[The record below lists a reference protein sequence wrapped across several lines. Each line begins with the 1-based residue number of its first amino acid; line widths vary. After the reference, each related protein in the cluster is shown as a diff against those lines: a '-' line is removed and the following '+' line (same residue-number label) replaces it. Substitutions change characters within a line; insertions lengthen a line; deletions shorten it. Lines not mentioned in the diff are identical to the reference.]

1 MATAMPEKKQKGSK
15 KKKDQFAMTW
25 MDPVALPATSP
36 GNAPPPAPE
45 NLPVAPVQQPPKVQP
60 SKFQWKQ
67 PTRGWHNG
75 VPPGMA
81 AAPPQPPQARSPT
94 PTLPEKRPAEGTSRA
109 SVSSPTQRRKEE
121 VRDRSCM
128 GQGFYIDDWLCGAAA
143 LCTQRPGGPNPATS
157 IPGNTGPGGLVGTA
171 QQAFLHVEAAKVP
184 TGCGGDCFTGRG
196 PSAYSA
202 QYVSTPTLDDSTLDE
217 LMLVE
222 EEGGKGGLWKLVT
235 DLFAIP
241 GQQQQHQPGPQTPS
255 HVVVAPPTS
264 ISPNRPIPPNAKD
277 MHRSPGA
284 PPLGGS
290 FRAPHERVVAPF
302 VFQPAQEI
310 TPPPE
315 DVAHV
320 ALLLDDVVN
329 ETHWP
334 GFEGDKGQPPLT
346 HLFHLEQLQEQALS
360 TGTSPSDHSFS
371 VNEFSSAG
379 DVASTQGHE
388 TGNGNGSERADSID
402 GTTDMDTMEVKD
414 DPTPSPPANRAH
426 MRLSP
431 TPTLRHRTAGTLH
444 APPAA
449 RFGHPPTLPTAALAP
464 HCSPPF
470 PRLHTV
476 SPFPPAP
483 LLPPLF
489 PASTASPF
497 PPAPLLPLLLRLQKR
512 ALTCARHP
520 LVSLAGDEPLRGCPA
535 RREQA
540 RRSALRRRLQQRAEC
555 IQSQLDHR

>member
-1 MATAMPEKKQKGSK
+1 
-15 KKKDQFAMTW
+15 
-25 MDPVALPATSP
+25 
-36 GNAPPPAPE
+36 
-45 NLPVAPVQQPPKVQP
+45 
-60 SKFQWKQ
+60 
-67 PTRGWHNG
+67 
-75 VPPGMA
+75 
-81 AAPPQPPQARSPT
+81 
-94 PTLPEKRPAEGTSRA
+94 
-109 SVSSPTQRRKEE
+109 
-121 VRDRSCM
+121 M

-157 IPGNTGPGGLVGTA
+157 IPGNTGPGGTA

-264 ISPNRPIPPNAKD
+264 ISPNRPIPPNARD

-360 TGTSPSDHSFS
+360 TGTSPSDHTFS

-414 DPTPSPPANRAH
+414 DPTPSPPPTVPTCACPPRPRYAIARRALC
-426 MRLSP
+426 MQTPPPFDSAIRRPSPPRLS
-431 TPTLRHRTAGTLH
+431 RRTAPPFFLASTL
-444 APPAA
+444 
-449 RFGHPPTLPTAALAP
+449 F
-464 HCSPPF
+464 PPF
-470 PRLHTV
+470 PPPHC
-476 SPFPPAP
+476 FPPFSPPP
-483 LLPPLF
+483 LLPP
-489 PASTASPF
+489 F
-497 PPAPLLPLLLRLQKR
+497 PPPHCFPFSSASRSARSLVPGTLSSRSQVMNLYEDALQDENKPGG
-512 ALTCARHP
+512 LHF
-520 LVSLAGDEPLRGCPA
+520 AGAFNSGQNAYKANWITDEPLVVCVAGRESPHMQLYAANFGPIPTAVGGDDGRGG
-535 RREQA
+535 Q
-540 RRSALRRRLQQRAEC
+540 
-555 IQSQLDHR
+555 

>member
-1 MATAMPEKKQKGSK
+1 MATAMPEKKQKGGK

-25 MDPVALPATSP
+25 MNPVSLPATSP

-81 AAPPQPPQARSPT
+81 VPPQPPQARSPT

-109 SVSSPTQRRKEE
+109 SVSSPTQRRREE

-157 IPGNTGPGGLVGTA
+157 LPGNTGPGGLGVPVGTA
-171 QQAFLHVEAAKVP
+171 QQGFLHVEAAKVP

-202 QYVSTPTLDDSTLDE
+202 QYASTPTLDDSTLDE

-241 GQQQQHQPGPQTPS
+241 GQQQHHLPGPQTPS

-264 ISPNRPIPPNAKD
+264 ISPNRPIPPNAND
-277 MHRSPGA
+277 IMHRSPVA
-284 PPLGGS
+284 PPIGGS

-310 TPPPE
+310 TSPPD

-346 HLFHLEQLQEQALS
+346 HLFHLEQIQEQALS
-360 TGTSPSDHSFS
+360 TGTSPSDHTFS
-371 VNEFSSAG
+371 VNEFSSSG

-388 TGNGNGSERADSID
+388 TGNGNGSDRADSID

-414 DPTPSPPANRAH
+414 DPTAAPPANCAH
-426 MRLSP
+426 IRLSP

-444 APPAA
+444 AAPPPLDSAIRRLSHRDSRA
-449 RFGHPPTLPTAALAP
+449 YCF
-464 HCSPPF
+464 PPF
-470 PRLHTV
+470 PG
-476 SPFPPAP
+476 P
-483 LLPPLF
+483 LS
-489 PASTASPF
+489 PASA
-497 PPAPLLPLLLRLQKR
+497 R
-512 ALTCARHP
+512 ALTCARRP
-520 LVSLAGDEPLRGCPA
+520 LVLLAGDEPLRGCPA

-540 RRSALRRRLQQRAEC
+540 RRSARPALRRCLQRRAEC